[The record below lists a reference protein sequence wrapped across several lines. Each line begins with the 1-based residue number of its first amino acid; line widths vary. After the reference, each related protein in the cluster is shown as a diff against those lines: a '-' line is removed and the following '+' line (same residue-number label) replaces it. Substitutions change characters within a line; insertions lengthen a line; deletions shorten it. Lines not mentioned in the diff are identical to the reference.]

1 MVEYTAMCGGMS
13 IQVSTSP
20 VPHLI
25 ITPTKG
31 TEVRIDATDR
41 AAIKLLRQSI
51 SHIID
56 AHKEYD
62 NV

>member
-1 MVEYTAMCGGMS
+1 MVEYTAMCNGMT

-20 VPHLI
+20 TPHLI
-25 ITPTKG
+25 ITPTSG
-31 TEVRIDATDR
+31 TEIRIDATDR